1 VAEHAGPS
9 GPHASERQG
18 ASHARAAGPGAPAS
32 ARVGGSGGA
41 KPPGLN
47 WFDAWTRDIA
57 RDVTAEDLQRLFTHD
72 TRDAYRFFSRGLDE
86 EAVARHPW
94 WQRVPLRVRQLFIA
108 FTLKLSPARRSLYLI
123 SLVVALIGILKL
135 YRQWGRIDVP
145 FGTPFFHVTVFAPQ
159 WADGTLALLVAII
172 LVNLLLL
179 LEVAER
185 LSLKGELEVA
195 REIQLAMLPTGT
207 YTAGDAE
214 ICGITRPANT
224 VGGDFYDV
232 LPLVDD
238 PEGRVIV
245 TIGDVAGKGSPAA
258 LLMALLLAV
267 LRTLT
272 DERLEARALM
282 TRLNRQICRH
292 TPGSRF
298 ITLFYGVY
306 TPATGALTY
315 VNAGQNPPLLRR
327 ADGAIE
333 RLGGTGIALGMFESS
348 AYEAA
353 ETHVRPGDMLLMYS
367 DGITEAENPAGEPF
381 EESGLERFVAE
392 RGQDHPASLAPA
404 ILRAV
409 EAHARDSR
417 FTDDLTV
424 LILHRTL

>member
-1 VAEHAGPS
+1 MHRSRTSAGPS
-9 GPHASERQG
+9 GP
-18 ASHARAAGPGAPAS
+18 
-32 ARVGGSGGA
+32 
-41 KPPGLN
+41 N

-72 TRDAYRFFSRGLDE
+72 TRDAYKFFSRGLDE
-86 EAVARHPW
+86 DKLAKEPW
-94 WQRVPLRVRQLFIA
+94 WRRQLLRIRQVFGA

-123 SLVVALIGILKL
+123 SLVVALIGVLKL
-135 YRQWGRIDVP
+135 YRGWTTITVP
-145 FGTPFFHVTVFAPQ
+145 FGTPFFNIAILAPQ
-159 WADGTLALLVAII
+159 WADGTFALLVSIVLI
-172 LVNLLLL
+172 NLLVL
-179 LEVAER
+179 LEVADR

-214 ICGITRPANT
+214 ICGVTRPANT

-232 LPLVDD
+232 LPWRDD
-238 PEGRVIV
+238 PEGRVII

-267 LRTLT
+267 LRTLV
-272 DERLEARALM
+272 DEKLEARALVA
-282 TRLNRQICRH
+282 RLNTQICRH

-306 TPATGALTY
+306 TPNTGALTY

-327 ADGAIE
+327 ADGSIE
-333 RLGGTGIALGMFESS
+333 RLGGTGIALGMFEGST
-348 AYEAA
+348 YEAV
-353 ETHVRPGDMLLMYS
+353 ETTVGHGDLLVLYS
-367 DGITEAENPAGEPF
+367 DGITEAENPAGQPF
-381 EESGLERFVAE
+381 EEAGLERFLAA
-392 RGQDHPASLAPA
+392 RGGESPAALAPA
-404 ILRAV
+404 ILSAI

-424 LILHRTL
+424 LILKRS